1 MTIQSNKDLVQ
12 RYLDAL
18 SGKEKP
24 SDVIDRYVD
33 DAELKEHID
42 MFEASFPRYELLLDD
57 IVAEGDRVA
66 VRTTFRGVHKGDFQG
81 IAATGKEVTIPVMLT
96 YRVAG
101 DKIVQHWMNADS
113 LSLLQQ
119 LGALPV
125 PA

>member
-18 SGKEKP
+18 NGKEKP